1 MTRVDS
7 WGLTPVAGV
16 FVLTLLAWPAHAQPV
31 PGPLTILDVP
41 FVSQSE
47 ALCGGAA
54 AAMILR
60 YWGERGLDAES
71 FAHLVDRSA
80 GGIRTDRLVGDLR
93 ARGWSAAGLEG
104 TGERMSAELDRGRP
118 VLALI
123 QDRPGTFHYVVVV
136 AATPKAVVFH
146 DPARAPFRV
155 MAVDAFVR
163 RWDAADRWMA
173 IVVPGTKVDEPSSGF
188 PGPPTLGTSEGGSR
202 TCTELIDDGIRR
214 AQSNDLDAAERSLTA
229 ALSCGGSAPLREMA
243 GLRLLQ
249 RRWSDVGETAAAA
262 LAIDAGD
269 EHAWDLLATSRF
281 VQDDPIGALDAWNRI
296 DRPRVDLVSV
306 DGLEHTGQRAVERL
320 MGVPGEAL
328 LTPRLFTV
336 TRRRLQELPSAVG
349 TRLEYRPAA
358 SGLAEVR
365 AHVVERPL
373 LPFSKSNYLAMGL
386 LAVARSEISA
396 STGSIMGG
404 GERVSGSWRFWPDR
418 PRVHAEI
425 VAPAPW
431 GGLWGVE
438 GFGERQ
444 PFTEAGIPT
453 ARRAGAVVTLSNWVN
468 PWMRLWAR
476 GGVDAWKEH
485 GSFGLVSG
493 GLRTA
498 SPRERVVIDVEG
510 SGWSGGDG
518 FASLATAA
526 TVRSSREHRGRVYV
540 ARAGAA
546 AATSRT
552 PPDIWFGGDTG
563 RARPTLLRAHPIIED
578 GGLRVEQIGRRIVHL
593 SVEARQWWSTPW
605 PIRVGAAL
613 FVDSARVGNR
623 FDADAQGDV
632 DMGLGARLAV
642 PGLDGVFRLDLA
654 KGLRDGGTA
663 FSFVYEP

>member
-1 MTRVDS
+1 
-7 WGLTPVAGV
+7 
-16 FVLTLLAWPAHAQPV
+16 
-31 PGPLTILDVP
+31 
-41 FVSQSE
+41 
-47 ALCGGAA
+47 
-54 AAMILR
+54 MILR

-93 ARGWSAAGLEG
+93 ARGWSAAGLDG

-123 QDRPGTFHYVVVV
+123 EDRPRTFHYVVVV
-136 AATPKAVVFH
+136 AATPRAVVFH

-155 MAVDAFVR
+155 MAIDAFAR
-163 RWDAADRWMA
+163 RWEAADRWMA
-173 IVVPGTKVDEPSSGF
+173 IVVPRKAVVETRPRSVAERASGNSS
-188 PGPPTLGTSEGGSR
+188 
-202 TCTELIDDGIRR
+202 CTALIEDGIRLAR
-214 AQSNDLDAAERSLTA
+214 SNDLDAAERSLTA

-262 LAIDAGD
+262 LAIDPGD

-281 VQDDPIGALDAWNRI
+281 VQDDPVGALDAWNRI
-296 DRPRVDLVSV
+296 DRPQVDLVSV

-328 LTPRLFTV
+328 LTSRLFTV
-336 TRRRLQELPSAVG
+336 TKRRLQELPSAVG

-404 GERVSGSWRFWPDR
+404 GERSSGSWRFWPDR
-418 PRVHAEI
+418 PRVDAEI

-444 PFTEAGIPT
+444 PFTDAGIPT
-453 ARRAGAVVTLSNWVN
+453 ARRAGAIVTVSNWIN

-476 GGVDAWKEH
+476 GGVDAWEEH

-493 GLRTA
+493 GLRAA
-498 SPRERVVIDVEG
+498 SPRERIVIDVEG
-510 SGWSGGDG
+510 SGWSGGDA
-518 FASLATAA
+518 FASLMTAA
-526 TVRSSREHRGRVYV
+526 TLRSSGEHRGRVYI
-540 ARAGAA
+540 ARAGAS
-546 AATSRT
+546 AATAST

-563 RARPTLLRAHPIIED
+563 RARPTLLRAHPIIDD
-578 GGLRVEQIGRRIVHL
+578 GALRVEQIGRRIVHV
-593 SVEARQWWSTPW
+593 SVEARQWWTTPW

-613 FVDSARVGNR
+613 FVDSGHVNNRSEAGAR
-623 FDADAQGDV
+623 GDV
-632 DMGLGARLAV
+632 DTGLGARLAV

-654 KGLRDGGTA
+654 KGLRDGATA
-663 FSFVYEP
+663 FSFVYETSR

>member
-1 MTRVDS
+1 MTRIDS
-7 WGLTPVAGV
+7 WGLTPV
-16 FVLTLLAWPAHAQPV
+16 VLALLAGPVHAQPA
-31 PGPLTILDVP
+31 PEPLTILDVP

-93 ARGWSAAGLEG
+93 ARGWSASGLEG
-104 TGERMSAELDRGRP
+104 TGERISAELDRGRP

-123 QDRPGTFHYVVVV
+123 EDRPGTFHYVVVV

-155 MAVDAFVR
+155 MTIETFAR
-163 RWDAADRWMA
+163 RWAAADRWMA
-173 IVVPGTKVDEPSSGF
+173 IVVPGKAVVETPPPSVAEPPLANS
-188 PGPPTLGTSEGGSR
+188 
-202 TCTELIDDGIRR
+202 CAALIDEGIRL
-214 AQSNDLDAAERSLTA
+214 AQSNALDAAERSLTA

-262 LAIDAGD
+262 LAIDPGD

-281 VQDDPIGALDAWNRI
+281 VQDDPVGALEAWNRI

-306 DGLEHTGQRAVERL
+306 DGLEQTGQRAVERL

-328 LTPRLFTV
+328 LTSRLFTV

-386 LAVARSEISA
+386 LAVARSEIRV

-418 PRVHAEI
+418 PRVDAEI

-444 PFTEAGIPT
+444 PFTDDGIPT
-453 ARRAGAVVTLSNWVN
+453 ARRAGANVTLSNWIN
-468 PWMRLWAR
+468 PWLRLWAR
-476 GGVDAWKEH
+476 GGVDAWEEH
-485 GSFGLVSG
+485 GRFGLVAG
-493 GLRTA
+493 GLRSA

-526 TVRSSREHRGRVYV
+526 TVRSSREHRGRVYI

-546 AATSRT
+546 AATAST

-578 GGLRVEQIGRRIVHL
+578 GALRVEQIGRRIVHI

-613 FVDSARVGNR
+613 FVDSAHVGNR
-623 FDADAQGDV
+623 FEADAQGDV
-632 DMGLGARLAV
+632 DTGLGARLAV
-642 PGLDGVFRLDLA
+642 PGLDGVFRLDVA